1 MEFPDL
7 PQEAPQGIQYFV
19 EELDEDFE
27 LEDEARTFDWIV
39 ETLEAET
46 KRLHTIS
53 YIFCN
58 DDFLYEM
65 NVEHLQ
71 HDDLTDVITFPYQAD
86 PVEGEVYISIDRIK
100 ENAEKFGVTWQ
111 HELRRVMVHGA
122 LHLCGYTD
130 KSESDRTAMTQKEN
144 FYLARF

>member
-7 PQEAPQGIQYFV
+7 PQEAPQGVQYFV
-19 EELDEDFE
+19 EALEENFE
-27 LEDEARTFDWIV
+27 LEEESRTFDWII
-39 ETLEAET
+39 ETVEAEA
-46 KRLHTIS
+46 KRVHTIS

-71 HDDLTDVITFPYQAD
+71 HDDLTDVITFPYQSD
-86 PVEGEVYISIDRIK
+86 PIEGEIYISIDRIK
-100 ENAEKFGVTWQ
+100 ENAEKFGITWQ
-111 HELRRVMVHGA
+111 HELRRVMIHGA

-130 KSESDRTAMTQKEN
+130 KSEADRAAMTEKEN
-144 FYLARF
+144 KYLARF

>member
-7 PQEAPQGIQYFV
+7 PQEAPQGVQYFV
-19 EELDEDFE
+19 EELEEDFE
-27 LEDEARTFDWIV
+27 LEQEARTFDWIV
-39 ETLEAET
+39 ETVEAEQ
-46 KRLHTIS
+46 KRVHTIS

-71 HDDLTDVITFPYQAD
+71 HDDLTDVITFPYQSD
-86 PVEGEVYISIDRIK
+86 PIEGEVYISIDRIK
-100 ENAEKFGVTWQ
+100 ENAEKYNITWQ

-130 KSESDRTAMTQKEN
+130 KTEADRTAMTGKEN

>member
-7 PQEAPQGIQYFV
+7 PQEAPQGVQYFV
-19 EELDEDFE
+19 EELEDDFE
-27 LEDEARTFDWIV
+27 LDDEARTFDWIV
-39 ETLEAET
+39 ETVEAET
-46 KRLHTIS
+46 KRVHTIS

-71 HDDLTDVITFPYQAD
+71 HDDLTDVITFPYQSD
-86 PVEGEVYISIDRIK
+86 PIEGEIYISIDRIK
-100 ENAEKFGVTWQ
+100 ENAKKFGITWQ

-130 KSESDRTAMTQKEN
+130 KTEADRTAMTQKEN